1 MNVRGEIAVAE
12 IEPIDAAEGRQAL
25 QRMKR
30 LPTVAPTFC
39 LIHNSRKRVSDN
51 VEVRRDSQTMQGD
64 VIAGVHNH
72 RQVAR
77 VNYVVQTK
85 QEFGSPY
92 AAGQRGDG
100 LILCRGHEDMQPLR
114 RKTVGVGQM
123 MGALTNASR
132 EKVSALHEF
141 RIQRKALA

>member
-1 MNVRGEIAVAE
+1 M
-12 IEPIDAAEGRQAL
+12 
-25 QRMKR
+25 QR
-30 LPTVAPTFC
+30 
-39 LIHNSRKRVSDN
+39 
-51 VEVRRDSQTMQGD
+51 D

-72 RQVAR
+72 VKLR
-77 VNYVVQTK
+77 
-85 QEFGSPY
+85 GSITSCKPSRSLE
-92 AAGQRGDG
+92 ALRRGQRGDG

>member
-1 MNVRGEIAVAE
+1 MKVRGEIGVAE
-12 IEPIDAAEGRQAL
+12 IERIDEGEGRQAL

-39 LIHNSRKRVSDN
+39 LIHNSRERVGDN
-51 VEVRRDSQTMQGD
+51 VEVRRDSQAVQRD

-72 RQVAR
+72 RQVAG

-100 LILCRGHEDMQPLR
+100 LILCRGHRICSRYAAKPS
-114 RKTVGVGQM
+114 
-123 MGALTNASR
+123 ASA
-132 EKVSALHEF
+132 K
-141 RIQRKALA
+141 